1 LLFGL
6 AHIVLLWGGDV
17 LFVYAIFGFLLLLF
31 RKSGD
36 KKIIR
41 WALFF
46 ILIPIL
52 ILAVLT
58 FLLLFLNGF
67 PEIKTEL
74 DAINK
79 ENNLYYEELINRA
92 RSTYSTGSF
101 GSIILMRLE
110 EYADSFLTSL
120 IFFCPT
126 IMGMFLIGFL
136 SARKGLFT
144 DISNKA
150 ALFKKILFRSLAIG
164 LLANTGFVIT
174 MYISDPLSLDCYFLL
189 GTTMGLIG
197 GIAFSLCYISII
209 TLLFINGKATLLS
222 KTLVP
227 MGRMALTNYLM
238 QSTICAFIFH
248 SYGLGFYGKVEVWQG
263 ILLTFL
269 IYSLQVIFSRIWL
282 NYFYFGP
289 LEWLWRSLT
298 YRKFQEMK
306 RKSSQPS

>member
-1 LLFGL
+1 M
-6 AHIVLLWGGDV
+6 
-17 LFVYAIFGFLLLLF
+17 
-31 RKSGD
+31 
-36 KKIIR
+36 
-41 WALFF
+41 
-46 ILIPIL
+46 
-52 ILAVLT
+52 
-58 FLLLFLNGF
+58 
-67 PEIKTEL
+67 
-74 DAINK
+74 NK

-92 RSTYSTGSF
+92 RSTYSTGTF

-110 EYADSFLTSL
+110 EYADSFFTSL

-144 DISNKA
+144 ELANKE

-164 LLANTGFVIT
+164 LLANTAFVIT
-174 MYISDPLSLDCYFLL
+174 MYHSDPLSLDLYFLL

-209 TLLFINGKATLLS
+209 TLLFIGGKANFLS

-248 SYGLGFYGKVEVWQG
+248 SYGLGFYGKVAVWQG
-263 ILLTFL
+263 ILLCFL
-269 IYSLQVIFSRIWL
+269 IYALQVIFSRIWL
-282 NYFYFGP
+282 SYFNFGP

-298 YRKFQEMK
+298 YGKFQEMK
-306 RKSSQPS
+306 RK